1 MTPVK
6 IVVTTE
12 MDSTTMTD
20 VVFGDLYMCV
30 GASNISSKK
39 GRHKHKV
46 SEVRGDFL
54 DQR

>member
-12 MDSTTMTD
+12 LDSISLTD
-20 VVFGDLYMCV
+20 MVFGDLYMCV
-30 GASNISSKK
+30 DASNISRKQ